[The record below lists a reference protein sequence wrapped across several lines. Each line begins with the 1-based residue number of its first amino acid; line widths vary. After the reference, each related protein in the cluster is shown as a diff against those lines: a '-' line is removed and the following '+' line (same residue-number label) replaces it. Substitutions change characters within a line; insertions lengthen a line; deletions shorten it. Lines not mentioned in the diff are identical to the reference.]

1 MMLTKLEK
9 HWNELNEMILINKQD
24 LVLGAAVCALAGML
38 AGILLSPRKTMRICT
53 NHYAAGSDP
62 EAQEAEC
69 PED

>member
-9 HWNELNEMILINKQD
+9 RWNELNEMILINKQE

-38 AGILLSPRKTMRICT
+38 AGMLLSPRKTKHVYT

-62 EAQEAEC
+62 EIQDADC